1 MKSCVSFQFPVLRST
16 LIILMGKHHLYIT
29 AKNKTAE
36 CSILQSKRNS
46 KTITLPKKPKQT
58 PHLCHRSILCW
69 NTHSKNIFCS
79 WEFLVLNCWIFE
91 YSYLLNKK
99 KLLEIYFVFFLQSR
113 HFLLQ
118 KNWSALKNWLDTETH
133 VKHTSKVSEF
143 TLSELIT
150 HSASQSTLNCWH
162 TKHTKNEMCVQ
173 NHFLLWWS
181 INSEEKP
188 ARPQGK

>member
-1 MKSCVSFQFPVLRST
+1 MLHFTIKKEQQNNNFTKKTQTNKS
-16 LIILMGKHHLYIT
+16 
-29 AKNKTAE
+29 
-36 CSILQSKRNS
+36 
-46 KTITLPKKPKQT
+46 

-69 NTHSKNIFCS
+69 NTHSRNIFCS

-91 YSYLLNKK
+91 YSYLLNTKK

-118 KNWSALKNWLDTETH
+118 KNWSALKNWLDTETL

-143 TLSELIT
+143 TLSELFI

-162 TKHTKNEMCVQ
+162 TKHTKKRMCVQ

-181 INSEEKP
+181 INSAEKP